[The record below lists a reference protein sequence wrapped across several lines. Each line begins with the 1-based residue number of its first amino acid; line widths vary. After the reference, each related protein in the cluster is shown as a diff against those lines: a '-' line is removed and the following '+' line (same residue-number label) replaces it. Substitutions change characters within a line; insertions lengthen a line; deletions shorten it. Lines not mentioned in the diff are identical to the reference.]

1 MTILFSD
8 VRGFTTISEIYK
20 DDPQGLTTLMNNFLT
35 PMTNAI
41 GTMLIALSIAS
52 TLSALYLTRYRG

>member
-8 VRGFTTISEIYK
+8 VRGFTTISKIYK

-41 GTMLIALSIAS
+41 IEHNGTCL
-52 TLSALYLTRYRG
+52 LYTSDAADE